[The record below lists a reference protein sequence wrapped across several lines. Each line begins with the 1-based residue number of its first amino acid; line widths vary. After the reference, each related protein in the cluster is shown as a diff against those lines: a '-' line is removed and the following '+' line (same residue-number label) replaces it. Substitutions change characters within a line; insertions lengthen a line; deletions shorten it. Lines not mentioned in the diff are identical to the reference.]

1 MSQDDFI
8 RRYFEDWRVLRS
20 GNRAERLAVRDAED
34 QPDEQIEMLHT
45 LTEPER
51 AWPVILALIEAAPN
65 EEALAFV
72 AAGPLEDLIQ
82 SHGDDFAD
90 RIIERARRD
99 PASDGRSEACGA
111 GSTSRSRSA
120 VASFSCSGPF
130 RRRLDQRQHASMT
143 RSRTSSA

>member
-8 RRYFEDWRVLRS
+8 RRYFQDWRVLRS

-34 QPDEQIEMLHT
+34 QPTDEQIEMLHT

-82 SHGDDFAD
+82 SHGNDFAD

-99 PASDGRSEACGA
+99 PRFRSALRDVWA

-120 VASFSCSGPF
+120 VASSSYCG
-130 RRRLDQRQHASMT
+130 RLRRL
-143 RSRTSSA
+143 